1 MTKSYVSHTFQYDK
15 TSLCSRNAMI
25 ALVCSDRSCLNPIV
39 AAAQSMSILSFSFA
53 SILVVY
59 VISVDDVTQSDW
71 RVRFWLQKQKSLVR
85 GTRPF
90 LFGLGLARETR
101 VVGGSVQFLH
111 PQQPIDFVHQ
121 LHPPRSESNLLGT
134 PWFGTIFSTN
144 RRAMVRVSCLVTG

>member
-25 ALVCSDRSCLNPIV
+25 ALVCYDRSCLNPIV

-101 VVGGSVQFLH
+101 VTLH
-111 PQQPIDFVHQ
+111 VLMYIHTYARWPH
-121 LHPPRSESNLLGT
+121 LNT
-134 PWFGTIFSTN
+134 FGYLN
-144 RRAMVRVSCLVTG
+144 

>member
-1 MTKSYVSHTFQYDK
+1 
-15 TSLCSRNAMI
+15 MI

-71 RVRFWLQKQKSLVR
+71 RVSFWLQKQKSLVR

-90 LFGLGLARETR
+90 LFGLGLARET
-101 VVGGSVQFLH
+101 
-111 PQQPIDFVHQ
+111 
-121 LHPPRSESNLLGT
+121 
-134 PWFGTIFSTN
+134 
-144 RRAMVRVSCLVTG
+144 M